1 MIENSKLGYYLS
13 PILRVWLFMFFL
25 LLCTIPFGL
34 IAQFNFLPSI
44 SNLLLKDILVQVS
57 LVLIVLSALLM
68 MFKLFPSV
76 SFYSVFIRKE
86 SVLPEFFKGVG
97 TGVAIMLLCA
107 ALLYLNGN
115 AIFVKIAFSWQT
127 LCLYLVYF
135 LLVSVFEEFL
145 FRSYPLQVLADRYP
159 FWFAVFVNG
168 LLFVLAHFANPNLS
182 VLGIINITLAGMLF
196 AIYTLQKQQ
205 IAWAVGV
212 HFAWNFIQ
220 AIVLGYPVSGNKITG
235 LTKAIPVGPT
245 YLSGGEFGLK
255 GSIFCTIFLLAFM
268 GFRIYKF
275 GPDFFRKSIS
285 PLDEDEQLNEQ

>member
-68 MFKLFPSV
+68 MFKLFPSI
-76 SFYSVFIRKE
+76 SFYSVFIRKKFA
-86 SVLPEFFKGVG
+86 LPDFLKGVAAG
-97 TGVAIMLLCA
+97 AAIMLLCA
-107 ALLYLNGN
+107 ATLYLNGN
-115 AIFVKIAFSWQT
+115 VSFVKTALSWQT
-127 LCLYLVYF
+127 ICLYLVYF
-135 LLVSVFEEFL
+135 LLVSIFEEFL
-145 FRSYPLQVLADRYP
+145 FRSYPLRVLADRYP
-159 FWFAVFVNG
+159 LWFAVFVNG

-220 AIVLGYPVSGNKITG
+220 AIVLGYPISGNKITG
-235 LTKAIPVGPT
+235 IAKATPIGST
-245 YLSGGEFGLK
+245 YLSGGQFGLE
-255 GSIFCTIFLLAFM
+255 GSIFCTFFLLVFI

-275 GPDFFRKSIS
+275 GPDFFRRHTP
-285 PLDEDEQLNEQ
+285 PLDDDEQLDEQ